1 MEQFLKGHPKYLE
14 LMKHLKEL
22 PKILLPKGGY
32 MTVNPNT
39 AHPKASFFRK
49 HVSLPLKKWHN
60 PSQYVGRMAK
70 QLNRRVQMFKG
81 IGKGATW
88 YVPAL
93 LGVASVATA
102 PPEQRWRTAFEEGFG
117 VLGGAAGTLAGQA
130 VGLGIVAVLG
140 LGPVGLFVAV
150 VVCTTV
156 GGIGLMKVGQH
167 VGGKIYD
174 IGTQLGNGQII
185 HSPEKLLEIF

>member
-1 MEQFLKGHPKYLE
+1 
-14 LMKHLKEL
+14 
-22 PKILLPKGGY
+22 

-39 AHPKASFFRK
+39 AHPNASFFRK

-102 PPEQRWRTAFEEGFG
+102 PPEQRWHTAFEEGFG
-117 VLGGAAGTLAGQA
+117 VLGGAFGTHLGGLAG
-130 VGLGIVAVLG
+130 VGIVAVLG
-140 LGPVGLFVAV
+140 LGPFGLFVAV
-150 VVCTTV
+150 FICASA
-156 GGIGLMKVGQH
+156 GGILFMKGGQSLGNK
-167 VGGKIYD
+167 VYD
-174 IGTQLGNGQII
+174 YGAQLGNGQIY
-185 HSPEKLLEIF
+185 HSPEKILEVLK